1 MSHAADRTRQRSAS
15 PVEASAVRT
24 TGLLTG
30 RARLVLLSFLM
41 LFVELVLIRWAGSNV
56 VYLSYFSN
64 FILLGSFLGIGI
76 GFMRS
81 GSKAELFPRAAPALA
96 VFVLFVLLFPVHV
109 DRSGTELLYF
119 GGQPSGL
126 PMWVMLPALFVAT
139 ALIMAMIA
147 DGVARAFATFEPLE
161 AYRLDI
167 IGSLLGIAAFSLLS
181 FVDAPPIGWGL
192 VAAVCFTALMVR
204 RTTLIGGLQ
213 IGAALIVLVTMLW
226 SESALPNTHWSPYY
240 KVSVI
245 PWAGGGTYDVRVN
258 GIPHQSFGSIRREME
273 PLYFAPYERAPNN
286 PLGRVLVIG
295 AGTGRDVAIAL
306 SRGARRVDAV
316 EIDPHLYA
324 LGRELNPEHPYQDPR
339 VHIFINDG
347 RAFLQQSNQRY
358 DMILFALPD
367 SLTLVAGQSS
377 LRLESYLFTLQAMRI
392 ARDHLTS
399 GGVFA
404 MYNNYRERWLIDR
417 LAHTLSEVYGHP
429 PCIDTT
435 GTVGHFAVLTASL
448 DPGRVSCRTVWHPAG
463 TDVPPPATDDHPF
476 VYLRTRAIPSVYL
489 LTLGLIL
496 LASILAVRM
505 SVGRQRGMSAYLDL
519 FFMGAAFL
527 LLETKSVVQ
536 FALLFGTTWFV
547 NALVFG
553 GVLLSVLAAIE
564 VARRFRFAHP
574 GRLYAALVAVLLV
587 AWVVSPESLLS
598 LSIAPRFFTAVAIA
612 FGPIFVANLI
622 FADRFRQVGS
632 STVAFGA
639 NLLGAMVGGLLEY
652 GALVVGYR
660 ALLLVVAGLYLLA
673 FVSRPKGAVKAGNG
687 EMPSAR
693 GLSLSR
699 LSREV
704 PSGTA

>member
-1 MSHAADRTRQRSAS
+1 
-15 PVEASAVRT
+15 
-24 TGLLTG
+24 
-30 RARLVLLSFLM
+30 
-41 LFVELVLIRWAGSNV
+41 
-56 VYLSYFSN
+56 
-64 FILLGSFLGIGI
+64 
-76 GFMRS
+76 
-81 GSKAELFPRAAPALA
+81 
-96 VFVLFVLLFPVHV
+96 
-109 DRSGTELLYF
+109 
-119 GGQPSGL
+119 
-126 PMWVMLPALFVAT
+126 
-139 ALIMAMIA
+139 
-147 DGVARAFATFEPLE
+147 
-161 AYRLDI
+161 
-167 IGSLLGIAAFSLLS
+167 
-181 FVDAPPIGWGL
+181 
-192 VAAVCFTALMVR
+192 
-204 RTTLIGGLQ
+204 
-213 IGAALIVLVTMLW
+213 
-226 SESALPNTHWSPYY
+226 
-240 KVSVI
+240 
-245 PWAGGGTYDVRVN
+245 
-258 GIPHQSFGSIRREME
+258 
-273 PLYFAPYERAPNN
+273 
-286 PLGRVLVIG
+286 
-295 AGTGRDVAIAL
+295 
-306 SRGARRVDAV
+306 
-316 EIDPHLYA
+316 
-324 LGRELNPEHPYQDPR
+324 
-339 VHIFINDG
+339 
-347 RAFLQQSNQRY
+347 
-358 DMILFALPD
+358 
-367 SLTLVAGQSS
+367 
-377 LRLESYLFTLQAMRI
+377 
-392 ARDHLTS
+392 
-399 GGVFA
+399 
-404 MYNNYRERWLIDR
+404 
-417 LAHTLSEVYGHP
+417 
-429 PCIDTT
+429 
-435 GTVGHFAVLTASL
+435 VGHFAVLTASL

-622 FADRFRQVGS
+622 FADRFRHVGS

-704 PSGTA
+704 PSGTS